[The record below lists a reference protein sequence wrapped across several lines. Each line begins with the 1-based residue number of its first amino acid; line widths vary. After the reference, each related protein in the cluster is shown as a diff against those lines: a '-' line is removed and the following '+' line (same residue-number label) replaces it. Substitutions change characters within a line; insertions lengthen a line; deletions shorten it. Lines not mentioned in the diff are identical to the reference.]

1 MNRMQ
6 QSIRLEAEG
15 TWTTE
20 AASLE
25 TGCSSP
31 PPPFKLQ
38 AQEDKP
44 WRQDFGEAAAGCW
57 GGDFAMHASYCQIRY
72 FLLSQ
77 RRVI

>member
-44 WRQDFGEAAAGCW
+44 WRQDFGEAAAGC
-57 GGDFAMHASYCQIRY
+57 
-72 FLLSQ
+72 
-77 RRVI
+77 